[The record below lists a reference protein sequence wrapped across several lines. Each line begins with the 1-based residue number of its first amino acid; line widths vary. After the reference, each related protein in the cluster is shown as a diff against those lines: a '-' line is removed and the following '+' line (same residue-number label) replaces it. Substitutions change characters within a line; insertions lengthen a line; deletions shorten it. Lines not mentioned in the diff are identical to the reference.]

1 MKKRS
6 LLILSM
12 FILGCSAS
20 QAIAG
25 SDIYKLVDKDG
36 NITFTNRK
44 LPNAEKI
51 SVASYSPNLSTN
63 KSSQN
68 RTAASSTTERSGM
81 RRKILE
87 SELLT
92 EQQLFSDTQISLD
105 QASQMPRSE
114 SSQQKLVQLKNKLF
128 MHQRNIAALK
138 KELGRF

>member
-12 FILGCSAS
+12 FILGYSAS

-44 LPNAEKI
+44 TPNAEKI

-68 RTAASSTTERSGM
+68 RTAASSSTERSGM

-114 SSQQKLVQLKNKLF
+114 GSQQKLVQLKNKLF

>member
-1 MKKRS
+1 M
-6 LLILSM
+6 L
-12 FILGCSAS
+12 ILGCSAS

-44 LPNAEKI
+44 TPNAEKI
-51 SVASYSPNLSTN
+51 SVASYSPNPSAN

-68 RTAASSTTERSGM
+68 RTAASSSTERSGM

-87 SELLT
+87 NELLT
-92 EQQLFSDTQISLD
+92 EQQLFSDTQIFLD
-105 QASQMPRSE
+105 QTSQMPRSE